1 MSKSPASPAKVRASQ
16 TLKPIVDD
24 VVTEDA
30 LNKGKLEILRTAEEL
45 DQAI

>member
-1 MSKSPASPAKVRASQ
+1 
-16 TLKPIVDD
+16 
-24 VVTEDA
+24 VTEDA